1 MRTVIGIR
9 YLIGLISAVSSF
21 ANPVALA
28 YFAYLVEQHPSEMV
42 PQLIDRIT
50 NQGSKPTVDPL
61 LYGMFPRPSQL

>member
-1 MRTVIGIR
+1 V
-9 YLIGLISAVSSF
+9 LSF

-28 YFAYLVEQHPSEMV
+28 YVAYLAEQHPSETA